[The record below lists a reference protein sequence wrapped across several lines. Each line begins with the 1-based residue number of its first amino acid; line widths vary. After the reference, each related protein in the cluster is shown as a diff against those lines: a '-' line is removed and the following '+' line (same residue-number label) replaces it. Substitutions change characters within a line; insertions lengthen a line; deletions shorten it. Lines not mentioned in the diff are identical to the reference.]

1 MTEFFLRPYLVVLL
15 VLVLPIVFAWAHRQ
29 ITIRH
34 PSLKP
39 HKGLQKTSWLIIAA
53 SVCLAMMVTNL
64 SVALMGPKVPNAVVQ
79 HVAVIRKVCIFV
91 DRSGS
96 MTAVL
101 QEGAK
106 ELKEDEAKSKGDPN
120 AGATDTSDD
129 EKLKVQ
135 DGTETEKPAGEMTRM
150 DAAQLAARYIIRN
163 RMTDNPKETDHF
175 CLMTFDTDT
184 YMMAP
189 LSNDKK
195 VLLLRT
201 VHINENTGGGTN
213 FAGPY
218 GYVSGI
224 GPLQKAVDYFSANAS
239 SNSVSVAILIT
250 DGEDGFPEDRAKQLH
265 ELFKQHRLRL
275 YVVGLGDS
283 WKEGNSLDLQ
293 KFADK
298 IRQEDPTNGIVF
310 RASNP
315 GEMKKAMQTINALE
329 KAQEIVEDRQDYREI
344 YHYFLLAS
352 AAFGALFVLLALAAR
367 RVP

>member
-1 MTEFFLRPYLVVLL
+1 MTEYFLRPYLVVLL
-15 VLVLPIVFAWAHRQ
+15 ALVLPVIFAWAHRQ

-39 HKGLQKTSWLIIAA
+39 HKGMQRTSWLIIAA
-53 SVCLAMMVTNL
+53 TVCLSLMVGNL
-64 SVALMGPKVPNAVVQ
+64 TVALMGPKLPNASVQ
-79 HVAVIRKVCIFV
+79 HIAVIRKVCIFV

-101 QEGAK
+101 KEGAK
-106 ELKEDEAKSKGDPN
+106 ELKEDEAKSKDPN
-120 AGATDTSDD
+120 MVTDNASEAD
-129 EKLKVQ
+129 KLKVQ
-135 DGTETEKPAGEMTRM
+135 DGTESEKPEGEMTRM

-163 RMTDNPKETDHF
+163 RMTDNPAETDQF

-201 VHINENTGGGTN
+201 VHITENTGGGTN

-218 GYVSGI
+218 GYISGI

-239 SNSVSVAILIT
+239 PNSVSVAILIT
-250 DGEDGFPEDRAKQLH
+250 DGEDGFPEDRAKQLQ

-283 WKEGNSLDLQ
+283 WKEGNTLDLQ
-293 KFADK
+293 KFADQ
-298 IRQEDPTNGIVF
+298 IHQADPTNGIVF

-329 KAQEIVEDRQDYREI
+329 KAQEIVEERQEYREI
-344 YHYFLLAS
+344 YHWFLLA
-352 AAFGALFVLLALAAR
+352 AAGFGALFVLLALGAR